1 MQLLGGGSPLPAIKG
16 RNIHMKIRVKALDQF
31 DNMFGV
37 KIGQVYDVIQEHGDY
52 YVCTHE
58 GTPWKYALDKS
69 QVEVLG

>member
-1 MQLLGGGSPLPAIKG
+1 
-16 RNIHMKIRVKALDQF
+16 MKIRVKALDQF

-37 KIGQVYDVIQEHGDY
+37 KIGQVYNVIQEHGNY